1 MKWLNRLSFSLQRAN
16 NKLNSNRLQKKI
28 VISAAFVSGFCI
40 MAIEMLG
47 ARIMSPYFGGSLS
60 VWGSVLTVF
69 MLALSCGYLIGG
81 RLSEGQPDI
90 KTFAFFFM
98 AAALASLPIVFFADG
113 IMRPIFMA
121 IEDPRYG
128 SLTASVFLFFMPTT
142 ILGMISPYSIRLLV
156 EHEDHSGKMAGQL
169 FFVSTFGSALGT
181 LGTAF
186 YFVLWFDVNKILLGT
201 IIALLFVGI
210 IIFTFDIAARRSR

>member
-1 MKWLNRLSFSLQRAN
+1 MIA
-16 NKLNSNRLQKKI
+16 
-28 VISAAFVSGFCI
+28 AAFVSGFCI

-81 RLSEGQPDI
+81 RLSEGQPEL
-90 KTFAFFFM
+90 KTYALFFIV
-98 AAALASLPIVFFADG
+98 AAVASLPIVFFADG

-156 EHEDHSGKMAGQL
+156 EHEDHSGKIAGQL

-186 YFVLWFDVNKILLGT
+186 YFVLWFDVNEILLGT
-201 IIALLFVGI
+201 IMALMIVGI
-210 IIFTFDIAARRSR
+210 AVFVLNETARRSQ

>member
-1 MKWLNRLSFSLQRAN
+1 MIA
-16 NKLNSNRLQKKI
+16 
-28 VISAAFVSGFCI
+28 AAFVSGFCI

-81 RLSEGQPDI
+81 RLSEGQPEL
-90 KTFAFFFM
+90 KTYALFFIV
-98 AAALASLPIVFFADG
+98 AAVASLPIVFFADG
-113 IMRPIFMA
+113 IMRPVFMA

-128 SLTASVFLFFMPTT
+128 SLIASVFLFFMPTT

-156 EHEDHSGKMAGQL
+156 EHEDHSGKIAGQL

-186 YFVLWFDVNKILLGT
+186 YFVLWFDVNEILLGT
-201 IIALLFVGI
+201 MMALMIVGVA
-210 IIFTFDIAARRSR
+210 IFTLDVTARRPQ

>member
-1 MKWLNRLSFSLQRAN
+1 MIA
-16 NKLNSNRLQKKI
+16 
-28 VISAAFVSGFCI
+28 AAFVSGFCI

-81 RLSEGQPDI
+81 RLSEGQPEL
-90 KTFAFFFM
+90 KTYALFFIV
-98 AAALASLPIVFFADG
+98 AAVASLPIVFFADG

-128 SLTASVFLFFMPTT
+128 SLIASVFLFFMPTT

-156 EHEDHSGKMAGQL
+156 EHEDHSGKIAGQL

-186 YFVLWFDVNKILLGT
+186 YFVLWFDVNEILLGT
-201 IIALLFVGI
+201 MMALMIVGLA
-210 IIFTFDIAARRSR
+210 IFTLDVTARRPQ

>member
-1 MKWLNRLSFSLQRAN
+1 MKWLNRLAFSFQRAN

-28 VISAAFVSGFCI
+28 VIAAAFVSGFCV

>member
-1 MKWLNRLSFSLQRAN
+1 MHSIRL
-16 NKLNSNRLQKKI
+16 KKKI
-28 VISAAFVSGFCI
+28 VIAAAFVSGFCI

-60 VWGSVLTVF
+60 VWGSVLTIF

-81 RLSEGQPDI
+81 RLSEGQPEP
-90 KTFAFFFM
+90 KTYALFFIT
-98 AAALASLPIVFFADG
+98 AAVASMPIVFFADV
-113 IMRPIFMA
+113 IMQPIFMA

-128 SLTASVFLFFMPTT
+128 SLTASVFLFFIPTT

-169 FFVSTFGSALGT
+169 FFISTFGSALGT

-186 YFVLWFDVNKILLGT
+186 YFVLWFDVNEILLGT
-201 IIALLFVGI
+201 ILALLFVGVAI
-210 IIFTFDIAARRSR
+210 LAFDIAARRSQ

>member
-1 MKWLNRLSFSLQRAN
+1 MIA
-16 NKLNSNRLQKKI
+16 
-28 VISAAFVSGFCI
+28 AAFVSGFCI

-81 RLSEGQPDI
+81 RLSEGQPEL
-90 KTFAFFFM
+90 KTYAFFFIV
-98 AAALASLPIVFFADG
+98 AAVASLPIVFFADG

-128 SLTASVFLFFMPTT
+128 SLIASVFLFFMPTT

-156 EHEDHSGKMAGQL
+156 EHEDHSGKIAGQL

-186 YFVLWFDVNKILLGT
+186 YFVLWFDVNEILLGT
-201 IIALLFVGI
+201 MMALMIVGVA
-210 IIFTFDIAARRSR
+210 IFTLDVTARRPQ

>member
-1 MKWLNRLSFSLQRAN
+1 VKWLNRLAFSFQRAN

>member
-1 MKWLNRLSFSLQRAN
+1 MKWLNRLAFSLQRAN

>member
-1 MKWLNRLSFSLQRAN
+1 M
-16 NKLNSNRLQKKI
+16 
-28 VISAAFVSGFCI
+28 ISAAFVSGFCI

-81 RLSEGQPDI
+81 RLSEGQPEL
-90 KTFAFFFM
+90 KTYAFFFIV
-98 AAALASLPIVFFADG
+98 AAVASLPIVFFADG

-128 SLTASVFLFFMPTT
+128 SLIASVFLFFMPTT

-156 EHEDHSGKMAGQL
+156 EHEDHSGKIAGQL

-186 YFVLWFDVNKILLGT
+186 YFVLWFDVNEILLGT
-201 IIALLFVGI
+201 MMALMIVGVA
-210 IIFTFDIAARRSR
+210 IFTLDVTARRPQ

>member
-1 MKWLNRLSFSLQRAN
+1 MIA
-16 NKLNSNRLQKKI
+16 
-28 VISAAFVSGFCI
+28 AAFVSGFCI

-81 RLSEGQPDI
+81 RLSEGQPEP
-90 KTFAFFFM
+90 KTYALFFI
-98 AAALASLPIVFFADG
+98 AAAVASLPIVFLADG

-128 SLTASVFLFFMPTT
+128 SLTASVFLFFVPTT

-156 EHEDHSGKMAGQL
+156 EHEDQSGKMAGQL

-186 YFVLWFDVNKILLGT
+186 YFVLWFDVNEILLGT
-201 IIALLFVGI
+201 ILALLFVGI
-210 IIFTFDIAARRSR
+210 AIFMLDIAARRSQ